1 MGTASRRNI
10 GVLILIGIVLIGIAM
25 LLRFQVQRE
34 EPPPPGYYTGP
45 MLPKSQRMGP
55 PGGGG
60 GGGTPPA
67 ESGQTSQ

>member
-1 MGTASRRNI
+1 MEATSRKSVAI
-10 GVLILIGIVLIGIAM
+10 IILIGIVLIGVAM

-34 EPPPPGYYTGP
+34 EPPPPGYYEGP

-60 GGGTPPA
+60 ATNG
-67 ESGQTSQ
+67 GQTAR

>member
-1 MGTASRRNI
+1 MEGTGRRNI
-10 GVLILIGIVLIGIAM
+10 AVIILVGIVLIGIAM
-25 LLRFQVQRE
+25 LLRFQIQRE

-60 GGGTPPA
+60 GTPQA
-67 ESGQTSQ
+67 ESGQTTQ